1 MPLAKGKS
9 KKAVNA
15 RFHEF
20 KHGKTYARTKKKF
33 GAAKANKQLQAVAL
47 QGKKSKKKSSKKKTS
62 KMKRLS

>member
-20 KHGKTYARTKKKF
+20 RHGKTYAKTARKYGK
-33 GAAKANKQLQAVAL
+33 ARANKQLEAVAL
-47 QGKKSKKKSSKKKTS
+47 QGKGKKRKKARSKRKSK
-62 KMKRLS
+62 R